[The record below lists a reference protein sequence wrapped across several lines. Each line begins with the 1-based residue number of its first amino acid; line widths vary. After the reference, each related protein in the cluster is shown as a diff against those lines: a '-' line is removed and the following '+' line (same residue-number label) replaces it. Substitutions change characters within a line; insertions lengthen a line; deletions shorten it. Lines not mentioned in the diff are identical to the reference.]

1 MITSSNNPDFSLLET
16 SFEKITK
23 DIIDNHIGQR
33 SILIGL
39 GSGRAVSK
47 IVNNLTDSILK
58 NCEFICTSLQI
69 KIDAEKKGL
78 KVLDESKIPQ
88 IDLVIDGADQIN
100 KNFFMIKGGG
110 GALLREKIIYYA
122 SKKTIIIGDYSKFV
136 NSFTR
141 PLPIEVLPFART
153 AVISYLKKLGG
164 NPILRILEKGYPYL
178 TENGNIILDT
188 TFDSYEKIIDLEKK
202 IKEIPGILETGLFIK
217 PASLYYKA
225 LEQESFQLIEKRI

>member
-69 KIDAEKKGL
+69 KIDAEKK
-78 KVLDESKIPQ
+78 D
-88 IDLVIDGADQIN
+88 
-100 KNFFMIKGGG
+100 
-110 GALLREKIIYYA
+110 
-122 SKKTIIIGDYSKFV
+122 
-136 NSFTR
+136 
-141 PLPIEVLPFART
+141 
-153 AVISYLKKLGG
+153 
-164 NPILRILEKGYPYL
+164 
-178 TENGNIILDT
+178 
-188 TFDSYEKIIDLEKK
+188 
-202 IKEIPGILETGLFIK
+202 
-217 PASLYYKA
+217 
-225 LEQESFQLIEKRI
+225 